1 MIAFCTHCWAEIDAK
16 NRHCPNCGSDLSTES
31 RSYEEKLI
39 AALGHPLPEARVR
52 ICWLRGEKHIVPA
65 VPHLIELAERDRDL
79 FVQRAAVEALGTI
92 RDQRALL
99 VLKSISESQNHF
111 LRTSAIE
118 SLKRFAAPE
127 DSRVE
132 IE

>member
-1 MIAFCTHCWAEIDAK
+1 MIAFCTHCWAEINAED
-16 NRHCPNCGSDLSTES
+16 RHCPSCGSDLSVDS

-52 ICWLRGEKHIVPA
+52 ICWLLGEKHIVPA
-65 VPHLIELAERDRDL
+65 VPRLIELAQRDQDL

-92 RDQRALL
+92 QDQRALA

-111 LRTSAIE
+111 LRTPAIE
-118 SLKRFAAPE
+118 SLKKFRAPE
-127 DSRVE
+127 ESRVE
-132 IE
+132 P